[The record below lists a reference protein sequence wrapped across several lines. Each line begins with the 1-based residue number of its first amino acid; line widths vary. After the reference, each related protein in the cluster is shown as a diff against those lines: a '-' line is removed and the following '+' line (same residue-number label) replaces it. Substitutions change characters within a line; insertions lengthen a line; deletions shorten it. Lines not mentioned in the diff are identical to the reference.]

1 MTCAEILASLTINSS
16 WISWKLFML
25 ESYSFKISNFDVSS
39 WLFNMKTIEERKSIL
54 DKEIF
59 KLVNHG
65 WVLSH
70 RSDTKCLLIKAKKV
84 NGCLLTILLLLF
96 IVPGIIYILMSKG
109 KSTLKIDITEEGNI
123 IYFPTG
129 LSIFEKNV
137 VESY

>member
-1 MTCAEILASLTINSS
+1 
-16 WISWKLFML
+16 
-25 ESYSFKISNFDVSS
+25 
-39 WLFNMKTIEERKSIL
+39 MKTIEERKLIL

-65 WVLSH
+65 WRLSH
-70 RSDTKCLLIKAKKV
+70 RSDTKCLLVKDKKV

-96 IVPGIIYILMSKG
+96 ILPGIIYLLISKG